1 MDGMFARKATDRDET
16 AEDGARPFDHAAATA
31 LPGLPDHD
39 TFDGELVSDPLPMD
53 EIEDAANSLLEE
65 FGLGNVGGEDPRSGN
80 ADDEEAQSPS
90 LAADEPNETADGLPA
105 GRNISAAAA
114 AAASRSD
121 DPVALFLREMGV
133 AEPLTREA
141 EIAIAQRIEAGR
153 DAMLAALCESPTTA
167 AALTAWRDAI
177 AAGRMPLRDVIEL
190 EATAAA
196 SLPEETLLETPA
208 EGEDAAAELPH
219 ATIDARLKPEA
230 LAALD
235 AALDGLAALRA
246 AGAGSAKA
254 AVVAKARA
262 EAVALVTGLRL
273 RPARI
278 EELIERLREANRALM
293 MLDGRALRLAE
304 AARISRADF
313 LKLWNGGAA
322 GATARLEGAA
332 KGAGLRDLKA
342 GLLEVRAELERIEAS
357 CGLTAPQ
364 LRRLHVEAAGAERDM
379 RRAREELT
387 RANLRLVV
395 YIARKYRNRGLMLGD
410 LIQEGSL
417 GLMRAVEKFDW
428 RRGFKFA
435 TYATWWIRQSVTRAI
450 ADQSRTIR
458 VPVHMTETVGKVV
471 RTGRRLAQ
479 QTGREP
485 TPEELATRLGMPLE
499 KVRTVQGLA
508 KEPVSLEA
516 PIGEEGD
523 ARLGDLIEDKDAIL
537 PFDAA
542 ARAGLRD
549 AAGKVLGDLT
559 PREERILRM
568 RFGIGMNSEHTL
580 EEVGRTFGVTRE
592 RIRQIEA
599 KALGK
604 LRQSNQGRALR
615 SFLEA

>member
-1 MDGMFARKATDRDET
+1 MDGMFARKGTDRDEMSG
-16 AEDGARPFDHAAATA
+16 AEPLPFDHATGAGAE
-31 LPGLPDHD
+31 DHD
-39 TFDGELVSDPLPMD
+39 AFDTELVADPLPMD
-53 EIEDAANSLLEE
+53 EIEDAAGSLLEE
-65 FGLGNVGGEDPRSGN
+65 FGFGSASGEDSRRDSP
-80 ADDEEAQSPS
+80 DDEEAPSPS
-90 LAADEPNETADGLPA
+90 LAADDQAETADGQPA
-105 GRNISAAAA
+105 GRNISVAAA

-167 AALTAWRDAI
+167 AALTQWRDAI

-196 SLPEETLLETPA
+196 NLPEETLLEPA
-208 EGEDAAAELPH
+208 PDGEEAGAELPH

-230 LAALD
+230 IAAIEAALE
-235 AALDGLAALRA
+235 GLGTLRA
-246 AGAGSAKA
+246 AGPKVDEARQL
-254 AVVAKARA
+254 AV
-262 EAVALVTGLRL
+262 ELVTGLRL

-278 EELIERLREANRALM
+278 EELIERLRDANRALM

-304 AARISRADF
+304 AARISRGDF

-322 GATARLEGAA
+322 GATERLEAAA
-332 KGAGLRDLKA
+332 KGAGQRDLKA
-342 GLLEVRAELERIEAS
+342 GMVQVRADLARIEAES
-357 CGLTAPQ
+357 GLTAPQ
-364 LRRLHVEAAGAERDM
+364 LRRLHIEAASAERDM

-508 KEPVSLEA
+508 KEPVSLES

-523 ARLGDLIEDKDAIL
+523 AKLGDLIEDRDAVL

-568 RFGIGMNSEHTL
+568 RFGIGMNTEHTL

-604 LRQSNQGRALR
+604 LRQSSQGRALR
-615 SFLEA
+615 SFLEV

>member
-1 MDGMFARKATDRDET
+1 MFARKASDRDEMAGAEALPFGHAATT
-16 AEDGARPFDHAAATA
+16 AE
-31 LPGLPDHD
+31 LPDHD
-39 TFDGELVSDPLPMD
+39 VFDAELVADPLPMD
-53 EIEDAANSLLEE
+53 EIEEAATSLLEE
-65 FGLGNVGGEDPRSGN
+65 FGLGHGAGDDRAAGN

-90 LAADEPNETADGLPA
+90 LAHEPNETEDGQPA
-105 GRNISAAAA
+105 GRNISAAQV

-167 AALTAWRDAI
+167 RAVTEWRDAI
-177 AAGRMPLRDVIEL
+177 AASRMPLRDVIEL

-196 SLPEETLLETPA
+196 NLPEETVLDAPG
-208 EGEDAAAELPH
+208 EGEEGAEALPH

-235 AALDGLAALRA
+235 AALASLAALRA
-246 AGAGSAKA
+246 ASAGD
-254 AVVAKARA
+254 A
-262 EAVALVTGLRL
+262 EALRQAAVALVTGLRL

-278 EELIERLREANRALM
+278 EELIERLREANRGLM

-304 AARISRADF
+304 AARIGRPDF
-313 LKLWNGGAA
+313 LKLWA
-322 GATARLEGAA
+322 GASAGCIGRLEAAA
-332 KGAGLRDLKA
+332 KGAAAQRAMKDGIGSIA
-342 GLLEVRAELERIEAS
+342 AELAKIEAAS
-357 CGLTAPQ
+357 GLPAPQ
-364 LRRLHVEAAGAERDM
+364 LRRLHVEAAGAEREM

-549 AAGKVLGDLT
+549 AAGKVLSDLT

>member
-1 MDGMFARKATDRDET
+1 MDGMFARKATDQDEMAG
-16 AEDGARPFDHAAATA
+16 AEPLPFGHSGANADMS
-31 LPGLPDHD
+31 GLPEGDAFD
-39 TFDGELVSDPLPMD
+39 TEMVADPLPMD

-65 FGLGNVGGEDPRSGN
+65 FGFGSGDDRRAEGG
-80 ADDEEAQSPS
+80 DDDEAQSPS
-90 LAADEPNETADGLPA
+90 LAADEPLETPDGQPA
-105 GRNISAAAA
+105 GRNISVAAA

-167 AALTAWRDAI
+167 AALESWRDAI

-196 SLPEETLLETPA
+196 SLPEETLLEPAA
-208 EGEDAAAELPH
+208 EGEDAAAEAPH

-230 LAALD
+230 LAALET
-235 AALDGLAALRA
+235 ALEGLATLRA
-246 AGAGSAKA
+246 AGPKA
-254 AVVAKARA
+254 AKARA

-304 AARISRADF
+304 AARISRGEF

-322 GATARLEGAA
+322 GAASRLEGAA

-342 GLLEVRAELERIEAS
+342 GLVEVRAELARIEAAS
-357 CGLTAPQ
+357 GLTAPQ
-364 LRRLHVEAAGAERDM
+364 LRRLHTEAAGAERDM

-485 TPEELATRLGMPLE
+485 TPEELANRLGMPLE

-523 ARLGDLIEDKDAIL
+523 ARLGDLIEDKDAVL

>member
-1 MDGMFARKATDRDET
+1 MDGMFARKATDRDEM
-16 AEDGARPFDHAAATA
+16 AGAGNLPYDHAGATDMA
-31 LPGLPDHD
+31 GMSEHESFD
-39 TFDGELVSDPLPMD
+39 TEMVADPLPMD
-53 EIEDAANSLLEE
+53 EIEDAASSLLEE
-65 FGLGNVGGEDPRSGN
+65 FGLGNSGGDDRVAHG
-80 ADDEEAQSPS
+80 DDEETAPT
-90 LAADEPNETADGLPA
+90 LAADEPQEAGDGQPA

-153 DAMLAALCESPTTA
+153 DAMLAALCESPTTS
-167 AALTAWRDAI
+167 AALAGWRDAI

-196 SLPEETLLETPA
+196 NLPEETLLEPAA
-208 EGEDAAAELPH
+208 EGEDAAAEAPH

-230 LAALD
+230 LAAIET
-235 AALDGLAALRA
+235 ALGGLTTLRA
-246 AGAGSAKA
+246 AGPKA
-254 AVVAKARA
+254 AVAKARQ

-278 EELIERLREANRALM
+278 EELIERLRDANRALM

-304 AARISRADF
+304 AARISRGDF
-313 LKLWNGGAA
+313 LKLWNGGAT
-322 GATARLEGAA
+322 GAAARLEGAA
-332 KGAGLRDLKA
+332 KPAGLRDLKA
-342 GLLEVRAELERIEAS
+342 GLVEVRAELARIEEG

-364 LRRLHVEAAGAERDM
+364 LRRLHAEAASAERDM

-604 LRQSNQGRALR
+604 LRQSSQGRALR

>member
-1 MDGMFARKATDRDET
+1 MDGMFARKATDRDEM
-16 AEDGARPFDHAAATA
+16 AGNGALPYDHAGAPDM
-31 LPGLPDHD
+31 PGMAEHES
-39 TFDGELVSDPLPMD
+39 FDSEMVADPLPMD

-65 FGLGNVGGEDPRSGN
+65 FGLGNTGSDDRVAHG
-80 ADDEEAQSPS
+80 DDEESAPT
-90 LAADEPNETADGLPA
+90 LAADEPREAGDGQPA

-153 DAMLAALCESPTTA
+153 DAMVAALCESPTTS
-167 AALTAWRDAI
+167 AALIAWRDAI

-196 SLPEETLLETPA
+196 NLPEETLLEPA
-208 EGEDAAAELPH
+208 PEGENAAVETPH

-230 LAALD
+230 LAAIN
-235 AALDGLAALRA
+235 AALEGLAALRA
-246 AGAGSAKA
+246 AGPKA
-254 AVVAKARA
+254 AKARA

-278 EELIERLREANRALM
+278 EELIERLRDANRALM

-304 AARISRADF
+304 AARISRGDF
-313 LKLWNGGAA
+313 LKLWNGAAA
-322 GATARLEGAA
+322 GAASRLEGAA
-332 KGAGLRDLKA
+332 KPAGLRELKA
-342 GLLEVRAELERIEAS
+342 GLVEVRAELARIEEV

-364 LRRLHVEAAGAERDM
+364 LRRLHVEAASAERDM

-485 TPEELATRLGMPLE
+485 TPEELANRLGMPLE

>member
-1 MDGMFARKATDRDET
+1 MPYDHAGATDMPGM
-16 AEDGARPFDHAAATA
+16 AEHESFDVEMVA
-31 LPGLPDHD
+31 
-39 TFDGELVSDPLPMD
+39 DPLPMD

-65 FGLGNVGGEDPRSGN
+65 FGLGNTGSDDRVAHG
-80 ADDEEAQSPS
+80 DDEESAPT
-90 LAADEPNETADGLPA
+90 LAADEPQETGDGQPA

-153 DAMLAALCESPTTA
+153 DAMLAALCESPTTS
-167 AALTAWRDAI
+167 AALIAWRDAI

-196 SLPEETLLETPA
+196 NLPEETLLEPA
-208 EGEDAAAELPH
+208 PEGEEAAAEAPH

-230 LAALD
+230 LAAIE
-235 AALDGLAALRA
+235 AALEGLAALRA
-246 AGAGSAKA
+246 AGVTSTKGVAGVTATNGASGAGA
-254 AVVAKARA
+254 AKARA

-278 EELIERLREANRALM
+278 EELIERLRDANRALM

-304 AARISRADF
+304 AARISRGDF

-322 GATARLEGAA
+322 GAIARLEGAA
-332 KGAGLRDLKA
+332 KPAGLRDLKA
-342 GLLEVRAELERIEAS
+342 GLVDVRAELERIEES

-364 LRRLHVEAAGAERDM
+364 LRRLHVEAASAERDM

-485 TPEELATRLGMPLE
+485 TPEELANRLGMPLE

-604 LRQSNQGRALR
+604 LRQSSQGRALR

>member
-1 MDGMFARKATDRDET
+1 MDGMFARKATDRDDM
-16 AEDGARPFDHAAATA
+16 AGADALPFDHAAG
-31 LPGLPDHD
+31 PGLADHD
-39 TFDGELVSDPLPMD
+39 AFDTELVADPLPMD
-53 EIEDAANSLLEE
+53 EIDDAAGSLLEE
-65 FGLGNVGGEDPRSGN
+65 FGLGNATGDDSRRDSP
-80 ADDEEAQSPS
+80 DDEEALSPS
-90 LAADEPNETADGLPA
+90 LAADDSNEASDGQPA

-196 SLPEETLLETPA
+196 NLPEETLLEPA
-208 EGEDAAAELPH
+208 VEGEEPGAELPH

-230 LAALD
+230 IAAIET
-235 AALDGLAALRA
+235 ALEGLATLRA
-246 AGAGSAKA
+246 AGPKA
-254 AVVAKARA
+254 AEARQT
-262 EAVALVTGLRL
+262 AVELVTGLRL

-278 EELIERLREANRALM
+278 EELIERLRDANRALM

-304 AARISRADF
+304 AARISRGDF
-313 LKLWNGGAA
+313 LKLWNGAA
-322 GATARLEGAA
+322 TGATERLEAVA
-332 KGAGLRDLKA
+332 KGAAQRDMKA
-342 GLLEVRAELERIEAS
+342 GMVEVRAELERIETA

-364 LRRLHVEAAGAERDM
+364 LRRLHAEAASAERDM

-485 TPEELATRLGMPLE
+485 TPEELANRLGMPLE

-523 ARLGDLIEDKDAIL
+523 AKLGDLIEDRDAIL

-604 LRQSNQGRALR
+604 LRQSSQGRALR
-615 SFLEA
+615 SFLEV